1 VTGGAHGIGRACAR
15 WLAAEG
21 AAVAVADIDVDAATV
36 VAAELTGAGAEAIA
50 VDCDV
55 TSAGSVAAAVDRAVG
70 HFGGV
75 DVLVNTAGG
84 DAIAADPDNPDDAHW
99 ARMLDLNLL
108 GVVRSIRAALP
119 HLQAAG
125 RASVVTIGSINGLI
139 AARSEPYS
147 AAKACLQNLTVN
159 LAARH
164 AADGVRFNLIA
175 PATVRTRVWD
185 DQPDDLERLASTY
198 PLGRVGTPDD
208 IAAAVAFLASDDAAW
223 ITGVTLPIDGG
234 LLAAGPIRW

>member
-1 VTGGAHGIGRACAR
+1 MTGGAHGIGRACAR

-70 HFGGV
+70 HFGGG

-84 DAIAADPDNPDDAHW
+84 DAIAADPDNP
-99 ARMLDLNLL
+99 
-108 GVVRSIRAALP
+108 
-119 HLQAAG
+119 
-125 RASVVTIGSINGLI
+125 
-139 AARSEPYS
+139 
-147 AAKACLQNLTVN
+147 
-159 LAARH
+159 
-164 AADGVRFNLIA
+164 
-175 PATVRTRVWD
+175 
-185 DQPDDLERLASTY
+185 
-198 PLGRVGTPDD
+198 
-208 IAAAVAFLASDDAAW
+208 DDAAW